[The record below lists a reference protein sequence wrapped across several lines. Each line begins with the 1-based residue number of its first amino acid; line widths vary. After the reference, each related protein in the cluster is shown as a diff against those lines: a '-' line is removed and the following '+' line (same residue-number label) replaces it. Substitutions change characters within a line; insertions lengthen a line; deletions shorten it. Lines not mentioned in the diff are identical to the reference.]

1 MFPEISFTDPTHT
14 FDYKIEYDEI
24 NNCTHIC
31 VTHTSDFFKWSKTI
45 ADDLTENVYGHIKIV
60 LTPKDVYNIFCKFH
74 NKSLSANY
82 KIILPEKYKHA
93 TYPLSI
99 EIQIKFEHN
108 DEFDTRTITIEPE
121 FIPFEQIIISQ
132 LEWRDKLF
140 QSRMD
145 KRYKQF
151 ELSLNERD
159 KQIEELATE
168 IWMLHSLAKTQKQI
182 EEQFKLSLAQ
192 RDEQIE
198 KLANEIEILHLQIET
213 NETHRLTNADM
224 LEKKVDKKLN
234 KLSNSCVKIG
244 MVYTKKETDNKFQIS
259 TKRLPTGPNLF
270 RDIDSDDEDNNKYI
284 FNGLP
289 DYSTWRPNHYTS
301 ENRLN
306 LLKDYHK
313 VGKAIPWAC
322 MVFAAKTGDI

>member
-1 MFPEISFTDPTHT
+1 M
-14 FDYKIEYDEI
+14 
-24 NNCTHIC
+24 
-31 VTHTSDFFKWSKTI
+31 
-45 ADDLTENVYGHIKIV
+45 TENVSGHIKIV

-82 KIILPEKYKHA
+82 KIILPEKYKHT

-108 DEFDTRTITIEPE
+108 DEFDTRTITLEPE
-121 FIPFEQIIISQ
+121 FIPLEQIIISQ

-168 IWMLHSLAKTQKQI
+168 IRILRSQTKTEKQI

-198 KLANEIEILHLQIET
+198 KLANEIEILHSRIET
-213 NETHRLTNADM
+213 NETHRLTDANI
-224 LEKKVDKKLN
+224 LEKKVDEKFREFSIISVLN
-234 KLSNSCVKIG
+234 GVDQQIAEISERTNDQLKEMTGIYDRNLIDIMGKVDDLSNSLNSCVKVG
-244 MVYTKKETDNKFQIS
+244 TVYTKKETDDKFQIS
-259 TKRLPTGPNLF
+259 TKRLQKSF
-270 RDIDSDDEDNNKYI
+270 KEYDIDEDDDEYI
-284 FNGLP
+284 FNKLP
-289 DYSTWRPNHYTS
+289 DFSI
-301 ENRLN
+301 
-306 LLKDYHK
+306 
-313 VGKAIPWAC
+313 A
-322 MVFAAKTGDI
+322 VF